1 MFNFIYFLTNTK
13 YLFAESLLANAP
25 IMVWVGFM
33 GGAAYVNV
41 MHNILELPTL
51 KQEEREVA
59 LVLTLMMNDA
69 GVLMSSVFT

>member
-1 MFNFIYFLTNTK
+1 MNTK
-13 YLFAESLLANAP
+13 YLFAESLLVNAP
-25 IMVWVGFM
+25 VMVWVGFM